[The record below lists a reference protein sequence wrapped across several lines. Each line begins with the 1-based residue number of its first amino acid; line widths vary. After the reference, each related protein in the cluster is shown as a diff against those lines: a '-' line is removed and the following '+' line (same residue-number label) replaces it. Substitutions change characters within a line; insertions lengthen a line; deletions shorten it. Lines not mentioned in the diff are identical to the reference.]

1 MVLAAFSRSL
11 LVLAKNRA
19 GIHHKTRTDGG
30 AERHGF
36 PDPTFMT
43 RCLEELAAKGVL

>member
-1 MVLAAFSRSL
+1 MILSSL
-11 LVLAKNRA
+11 IDLTPQLRGDRA

-36 PDPTFMT
+36 PDPTFMD
-43 RCLEELAAKGVL
+43 RCTEELAAKGVI